1 MKKIF
6 ILIFL
11 ILTSHISY
19 AYLSIVFL
27 DVDKIYNESIAG
39 KKSNK
44 TIFDFKN
51 EKNKTL
57 NILKKEIDE
66 NTEKL
71 KNQKNVI
78 TDEEYNN
85 QIIELQKKIDSFN
98 SLVNKNNIE
107 ITNLQNMIKD
117 KYLEILYTI
126 VEKYS
131 KKNLIDI
138 VLNKKDVLIGKQ
150 TLDISDEILDIMNKE
165 FDKF

>member
-1 MKKIF
+1 
-6 ILIFL
+6 
-11 ILTSHISY
+11 
-19 AYLSIVFL
+19 
-27 DVDKIYNESIAG
+27 
-39 KKSNK
+39 NK

>member
-6 ILIFL
+6 ILIFF
-11 ILTSHISY
+11 ISTSHISY
-19 AYLSIVFL
+19 AYSSIVFI

-44 TIFDFKN
+44 TIFDFRN

-98 SLVNKNNIE
+98 SLLDKNNIE

-117 KYLEILYTI
+117 KYLEILYII

>member
-6 ILIFL
+6 ILIFF
-11 ILTSHISY
+11 ISTSHISY
-19 AYLSIVFL
+19 AYSSIVFI

-44 TIFDFKN
+44 TIFDFRN

-98 SLVNKNNIE
+98 SLLDKNNIE

-117 KYLEILYTI
+117 KYLEILYII

-150 TLDISDEILDIMNKE
+150 TLDISDEILEIMNKE